1 MGNGAFLSIPRLP
14 FDDMTIARRTC
25 CLVVLLLASLGR
37 AQSPVTQTSDVI
49 VERTPPDVKTRTF
62 DPRNPPPDMPPLRDG
77 EAAVTESNFSC
88 QTVIAATI
96 IDQQRSSQGC
106 TATVRVTSVKTTI
119 TLGITIWL
127 PERGNKKLTAHEDG
141 HRIIDERFYADAEA
155 VARRLSTDMLG
166 QRRAGKGS
174 DCDSAA
180 QTAIREAGDQLC
192 GDYMVA
198 VQRPASRVQELYDEI
213 TDHGRNRIREA
224 AAIQQAM
231 EQQRKEAA
239 EGGSATK
246 PAPTIGAS
254 QPRVATPRGRAAAK
268 GD

>member
-1 MGNGAFLSIPRLP
+1 
-14 FDDMTIARRTC
+14 MTTARRTL
-25 CLVVLLLASLGR
+25 CLILLSLASFAR
-37 AQSPVTQTSDVI
+37 AQPATQPSDVI
-49 VERTPPDVKTRTF
+49 IERTPPDVKTRTF
-62 DPRNPPPDMPPLRDG
+62 DPRNPPPEMPPLREG

-127 PERGNKKLTAHEDG
+127 PVKGNRKLTAHEDG
-141 HRIIDERFYADAEA
+141 HRIIDERFYEGAEA
-155 VARRLSTDMLG
+155 VARRLSTEMLG
-166 QRRAGKGS
+166 QRRVGKGS

-198 VQRPASRVQELYDEI
+198 VQRPAARVQELYDEI

-224 AAIQQAM
+224 TAIQQAM
-231 EQQRKEAA
+231 ERQQKEAA
-239 EGGSATK
+239 EGGNPKTQ
-246 PAPTIGAS
+246 PAPAI
-254 QPRVATPRGRAAAK
+254 RR
-268 GD
+268 